1 MVGDIPTRRLGRTGL
16 EVSIVGFRCGH
27 SVNDR
32 IDEATTVR
40 LVQEGIDARMT
51 FMDNA
56 WEYSDG
62 EAERRMGI
70 ALEGRRDQVTLMT
83 KVCARDKE
91 TVCSER
97 KPSAARLAP
106 VKALC

>member
-1 MVGDIPTRRLGRTGL
+1 MYSINGDRTMAGEIPTRRLGRTGL
-16 EVSIVGFRCGH
+16 EVSIVGFGGGH

-40 LVQEGIDARMT
+40 LIQEAIDTGMT

-62 EAERRMGI
+62 EAEQI
-70 ALEGRRDQVTLMT
+70 GRAHV
-83 KVCARDKE
+83 
-91 TVCSER
+91 
-97 KPSAARLAP
+97 
-106 VKALC
+106 